1 MDQLIA
7 RIGALAF
14 SQGTGRDKEMKKP
27 SSTGKIMMH
36 NRITRRRILLTG
48 SAAALTPTL
57 LPAQSLTDDQGDQT
71 PATVRNAPPV
81 RRNTSAFQ
89 DQNWQDHF
97 DTLGQG
103 CLLADISSRA
113 VHYWGP
119 DGETY
124 RLYPSSVPLTEDL
137 TRRGYTKVVRKRE
150 APDWTPTASMRERD
164 PTLPAYMPPGPGN
177 PLGTHALYLTWPAY
191 LVHGTHDTRKIGR
204 QSSSGCIGLF
214 NSDIEELYAL
224 VDVGTQVL
232 LL

>member
-1 MDQLIA
+1 MPKNLSRRTMLITG
-7 RIGALAF
+7 GAA
-14 SQGTGRDKEMKKP
+14 
-27 SSTGKIMMH
+27 
-36 NRITRRRILLTG
+36 LLTPSLL
-48 SAAALTPTL
+48 SAQDV
-57 LPAQSLTDDQGDQT
+57 PAVRDA
-71 PATVRNAPPV
+71 PAV

-97 DTLGQG
+97 DTLGKG

-214 NSDIEELYAL
+214 NSDIEELFAL